1 MQSPPDPHSDLPHSR
16 LFHILPTNQ
25 FLRPKHYIH
34 GQVHLSYCQTPLD
47 QFSELVTFIIVR
59 INYLTGA
66 TEGGK
71 VYLANNPSWLRTH
84 SVLE

>member
-1 MQSPPDPHSDLPHSR
+1 MQGPPDPHSDLPHSR
-16 LFHILPTNQ
+16 LFHILPTNP

-34 GQVHLSYCQTPLD
+34 GQVYLSHCQTPLD

-59 INYLTGA
+59 INHLTGA